1 MMHHDDFI
9 RYSLRSDELRKE
21 ISRMEYL
28 ITKLVY
34 DENMFRYSEAP
45 VYGTHK
51 ETGLV
56 YDVRFLKDKV
66 VEMRENLA
74 ELETKLAS

>member
-1 MMHHDDFI
+1 MIHHDDFI

-34 DENMFRYSEAP
+34 DDSRFEYSVEP
-45 VYGTHK
+45 VYGTHN

-56 YDVRFLKDKV
+56 YDVRFLKNKI
-66 VEMRENLA
+66 VEMREKIA
-74 ELETKLAS
+74 ELDVKLAS